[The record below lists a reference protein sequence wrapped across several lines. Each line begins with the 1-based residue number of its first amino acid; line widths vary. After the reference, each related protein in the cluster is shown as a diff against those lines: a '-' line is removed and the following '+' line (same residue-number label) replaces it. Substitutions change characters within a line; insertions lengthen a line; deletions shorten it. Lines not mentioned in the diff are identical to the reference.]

1 VSSPFLDQR
10 GSAHTGDASR
20 RHRVCHDIANPA
32 NPWVFPPK
40 AWVAPECQ
48 TGKSAVGRDETASR
62 KAKVMTQNA
71 ALSVTGQVE
80 RQDEVLTP
88 EALEFVAELQRRFG
102 ETRNH
107 LLRQRQERR
116 AEIARTGR
124 LDFLD
129 ETRDVREDPD
139 WRVAPAPPALTDR
152 RVEITGP
159 TERKMLVNALNSGA
173 RVFMADFEDSNS
185 PTWANMVV
193 GHANL
198 TDAIERRIDFTSDE
212 GKEYRLGE
220 KVATL
225 VVRPRGW
232 HLDERHLQLD
242 GTPIA
247 GAFMDFGL
255 YFFHNA
261 KRLLDKGAGP
271 YFYLPKME
279 SHLEARLW
287 NDIFTFAQDALGVP
301 YGTIR
306 ATVLVETI
314 TAAFEMEEIL
324 YELRDHASGCNAGR
338 WDYIFSV
345 IKTFRD
351 RGAEFLLPDRNAVTM
366 TVPFMRA
373 YTELLVKTCH
383 TRGAFAIGGMAAF
396 IPNRRNPEINAAAL
410 EKVRQDKQR
419 EANDGFDGSWVA
431 HPDLVPVATEVFDR
445 ALGDKPNQLHRE
457 RDDVEVSGQQ
467 LLDVSSTPGEITEQG
482 LRNNVEVG
490 IRYIESWLRGV
501 GAAGIN
507 NLMEDVAT
515 AEISRSQ
522 VWQWVHNSAR
532 LSGEVVDSNLVRRMI
547 DEELAK
553 LRDVMG
559 EQAYDAGRFKE
570 AREVFEQVALADEF
584 IDFLTLPAYDLLD

>member
-1 VSSPFLDQR
+1 MF
-10 GSAHTGDASR
+10 
-20 RHRVCHDIANPA
+20 
-32 NPWVFPPK
+32 WPK

-62 KAKVMTQNA
+62 KVGVMTQNA
-71 ALSVTGQVE
+71 ALSVTGTAE

-102 ETRNH
+102 ETRTR

-116 AEIARTGR
+116 ADIARTGR

-129 ETRDVREDPD
+129 ETRDVRDDPD
-139 WRVAPAPPALTDR
+139 WRVAPAPPALSDR

-185 PTWANMVV
+185 PTWSNMVV

-198 TDAIERRIDFTSDE
+198 TDAIERRVDFTSDE

-220 KVATL
+220 KIATL

-232 HLDERHLQLD
+232 HLDERHLQLE

-314 TAAFEMEEIL
+314 TAACEMEEIL

-351 RGAEFLLPDRNAVTM
+351 RGAEFLLPDRNSVTM

-383 TRGAFAIGGMAAF
+383 KRGAFAIGGMAAF

-410 EKVRQDKQR
+410 EKVRQDKER

-445 ALGDKPNQLHRE
+445 ALGDKPNQLHRQ
-457 RDDVEVSGQQ
+457 RDDVQVTGQQ
-467 LLDVSSTPGEITEQG
+467 LLDVKSTPGEITEQG

-532 LSGEVVDSNLVRRMI
+532 LSTGELIDANLVRRMI
-547 DEELAK
+547 DEELAG
-553 LRDVMG
+553 LRDAMG

-584 IDFLTLPAYDLLD
+584 VDFLTLPAYDLLD